1 VTRIDHPMNVNTFE
15 SAYVLPIFYL
25 LDWIERRLQEVEKK
39 TKQNQSVIDNKSNF
53 PTDRP
58 KQILDRILA
67 ID

>member
-1 VTRIDHPMNVNTFE
+1 MNVNTFE
-15 SAYVLPIFYL
+15 SAYVLSIFYL